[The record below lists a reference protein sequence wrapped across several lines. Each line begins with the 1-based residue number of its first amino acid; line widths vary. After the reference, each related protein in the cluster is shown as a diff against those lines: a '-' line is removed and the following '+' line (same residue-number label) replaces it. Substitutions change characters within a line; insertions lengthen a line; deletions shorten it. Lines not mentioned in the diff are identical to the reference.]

1 MKLIAANIE
10 VTFLLKMLILL
21 VGFQGSTKSTYA
33 AAATF
38 TKDANAVILS
48 RDAAGGKAVDL
59 LPAVKKHLAAGQT
72 VIIDNTNLTK
82 DARKPFIDVAK
93 ELNKYVKVVHFDSP
107 IEDCQIRILHRMYK
121 THGEIFMTGKVVG
134 SSRNSNNKDATK
146 DPHVFPIAALF
157 AARKNFEMP
166 AKTEGIDSIETIKV
180 PKATFKKEDGY
191 VNKALFLDID
201 GTLRETEDLTNKYPT
216 KPSECK
222 LITDRETMRNKLDK
236 YIADGYDLIGVS
248 NQSGIAKG
256 VLTEKEASACFDK
269 TLELL
274 GYTDDQI
281 TILFC
286 PHRSVPI
293 SCYCRKPQSGL
304 GMWAIENYMLNP
316 EECIMV
322 GDRGTDKSFAER
334 LGFKFIEASK
344 MWN

>member
-1 MKLIAANIE
+1 
-10 VTFLLKMLILL
+10 MLILL
-21 VGFQGSTKSTYA
+21 IGFQGSTKSSYA
-33 AAATF
+33 AAY
-38 TKDANAVILS
+38 TKDVNAADTIVLS

-59 LPAVKKHLAAGQT
+59 LPALKKHLAAEKT
-72 VIIDNTNLTK
+72 VVIDNTNLTK
-82 DARKPFIDVAK
+82 DARKPFIDAAK
-93 ELNKYVKVVHFDSP
+93 DLNKQVKVIHFDSP

-121 THGEIFMTGKVVG
+121 THEEIFMTGKG
-134 SSRNSNNKDATK
+134 EGKAAK

-166 AKTEGIDSIETIKV
+166 TATERIDKIEIIKV
-180 PKATFKKEDGY
+180 SKLTFRKEDGY

-201 GTLRETEDLTNKYPT
+201 GTLRKTEHLENKYPI
-216 KPSECK
+216 KPSECE
-222 LITDRETMRNKLDK
+222 LITDRQTMRKKLDK
-236 YIADGYDLIGVS
+236 YIEDGYQLVGVS

-256 VLTEKEASACFDK
+256 ILTEQEASACFDK

-274 GYTDDQI
+274 GYDDEQI
-281 TILFC
+281 PVLFC

-316 EECIMV
+316 KECIMV

-334 LGFKFIEASK
+334 LGFKFIEAEK
-344 MWN
+344 FWG